1 MSQNGSGLIAE
12 YLGPTLTLLNKW
24 PLVGVAGVMFL
35 QTTSPNRFSPPLFG
49 FAGGAADAGKTGLPY
64 GSRTGH
70 LLATSDFASDGSLD
84 AVDFGTIDS

>member
-1 MSQNGSGLIAE
+1 MSRNGSGLTE
-12 YLGPTLTLLNKW
+12 YLGPTLTLLNEW

-35 QTTSPNRFSPPLFG
+35 QTTSPNSFSQTFFG
-49 FAGGAADAGKTGLPY
+49 FAGDAADAGKTGLPY

-70 LLATSDFASDGSLD
+70 LLATSDFASDGGLD